1 MQALHRAKAQ
11 DLIAQLKRQQQ
22 GQIQCLQ
29 ELFSLASQDDA
40 KKPEFIEEVKGECT
54 HVASFPRCR

>member
-1 MQALHRAKAQ
+1 MQPVNRAKAQ
-11 DLIAQLKRQQQ
+11 DLIAQLERQQQ

-29 ELFSLASQDDA
+29 ELFSLTSEEDA

-54 HVASFPRCR
+54 HVAGFPRCP